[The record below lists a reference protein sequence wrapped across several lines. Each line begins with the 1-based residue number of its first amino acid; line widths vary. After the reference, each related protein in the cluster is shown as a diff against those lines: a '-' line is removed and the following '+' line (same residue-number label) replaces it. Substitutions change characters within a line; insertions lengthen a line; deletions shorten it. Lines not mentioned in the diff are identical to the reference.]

1 MRFWRRKE
9 REIEKG
15 LEEIEI
21 VVEEEASI
29 IKTVLRQALPILLFY
44 AFVELLAGL
53 ELSWALGTITL
64 LPGAII
70 LVPAVMDMR
79 GNIIGAL
86 GARLGSAAH
95 LGLLKPPH
103 RDEVMNQN
111 MLGAVGTSV
120 IISFIAGICAYY
132 VTLFLGIPSAGLM
145 KFVIAAMLAGVLSG
159 LSLTAIAIVVTI
171 MTSWTHL
178 DPDNV
183 IQPITAAVGDILSV
197 FWVLLA
203 VKFVLVI

>member
-1 MRFWRRKE
+1 MRFWRREE
-9 REIEKG
+9 RAIE
-15 LEEIEI
+15 EEIGEVEI
-21 VVEEEASI
+21 VVEEEVSI
-29 IKTVLRQALPILLFY
+29 TRKVLRQALPILIFY
-44 AFVELLAGL
+44 SFVELLAGM
-53 ELSWALGTITL
+53 ELNWALGTITL

-103 RDEVMNQN
+103 RDQVMNQN
-111 MLGAVGTSV
+111 MIGAVGTSFV
-120 IISFIAGICAYY
+120 IAIIAGISAYY
-132 VTLFLGIPSAGLM
+132 VTLFLGIPSASLL
-145 KFVIAAMLAGVLSG
+145 KFVIAAMMAGVLSG

-178 DPDNV
+178 DPDNI
-183 IQPITAAVGDILSV
+183 IQPITAALGDILSV
-197 FWVLLA
+197 LWVLLA